1 MDESA
6 GQLGRRGFVLG
17 VAGLA
22 ITATATVTA
31 AGTAAAQQTL
41 TRAAGVA
48 VLGQAAKVLCL
59 AGTSW
64 VLVDEDGTTYPTTGL
79 EGANVLDVSADDRG
93 VLAVGSRP
101 APPHTEA
108 TIWRSADGVTWH
120 EAMRLAGTNSEFTGV
135 GFGPGTAMALGSAL
149 TEERAP
155 TRTIAARRWQRVWT
169 EIPVTGLEQTAE
181 QAITT
186 VSGNRSGWV
195 AAAIT
200 QDGTTLYQSPDGSAW
215 NTVGAG
221 YLNDAAV
228 QGVLL
233 ESNGAVRWVANG
245 IGGSAAITGTVG
257 ADRRPVSVREDA
269 HAVGA
274 VWSRR
279 GPLSYWL
286 VDGRLVTAGI

>member
-1 MDESA
+1 MDDSA

-22 ITATATVTA
+22 FTTVGTAT
-31 AGTAAAQQTL
+31 AQQTL
-41 TRAAGVA
+41 SKAAGVA
-48 VLGQAAKVLCL
+48 VLGQAAKALCL
-59 AGTSW
+59 LDTSW

-79 EGANVLDVSADDRG
+79 EGANVIDVAADDRG

-101 APPHTEA
+101 APPYTEA
-108 TIWRSADGVTWH
+108 TIWQSADGVAWR
-120 EAMRLAGTNSEFTGV
+120 EVMRLTGTNTEFTGV

-149 TEERAP
+149 SEERAP
-155 TRTIAARRWQRVWT
+155 KGTIAARRWQRIWT

-200 QDGTTLYQSPDGSAW
+200 QEGTTLYRSPDGSAW
-215 NTVGAG
+215 STEST
-221 YLNDAAV
+221 LLEDAAV
-228 QGVLL
+228 QGLLL
-233 ESNGAVRWVANG
+233 EPNGIRWVANT

-257 ADRRPVSVREDA
+257 AGRQPVSVRQDA

-274 VWSRR
+274 VWTRR

-286 VDGRLVTAGI
+286 VDGRLVTAKI